1 MTEEQK
7 AAYIIA
13 MAEQKTAYIIAKAAV
28 LNATIAGMVAANSQT
43 PGNTPY
49 TEEDFEDAINAS
61 GCHHN
66 AVIECFQG

>member
-13 MAEQKTAYIIAKAAV
+13 MAAV

-43 PGNTPY
+43 PGNQPH
-49 TEEDFEDAINAS
+49 TEEDFENVINAS

-66 AVIECFQG
+66 AVIACFQG